1 MKEIPV
7 AGAVPCLQRR
17 LGRAAGPRVVWFAAL
32 GILAGAA
39 IALSGCGKSNKLYIY
54 NWTYYTPDSV
64 IEKFEEEYNVKVI
77 YDEFA
82 SNEDMYAKIMATN
95 RKGLIGFFS
104 RLFGRGYDI
113 VFPSGDYVSI
123 MIHQD
128 MLEKIDKSKLSNLG
142 NIDPEIVKRATY
154 DPTMEYSVPYYYGAA
169 GVIVNTARV
178 PEFEQSWSI
187 FSRPDL
193 RNRMTMLDDMREV
206 MGDALA
212 YLGYSVNTKN
222 PAQIAEARDLINNE
236 WKPNLTKFDADAF
249 GKGYANG
256 DFWVVQGYAEVVY
269 EEIMDNPQLMKDTF
283 YFVPKEGGPAYLD
296 SMCIL
301 KGAKNIDI
309 AHKFIDFIH
318 RPEIYAEFAD
328 EFGFPATANLPARQ
342 YKTGNSWY
350 EMEDL
355 IDTELKD
362 DLGDALDLYNDAWF
376 NSIRV
381 GE

>member
-1 MKEIPV
+1 MEDKMKEIPV
-7 AGAVPCLQRR
+7 AGAVPCLRRR
-17 LGRAAGPRVVWFAAL
+17 LGRAVGPRVWFAAL
-32 GILAGAA
+32 GILAGVA
-39 IALSGCGKSNKLYIY
+39 IALSGCGRGGKLFIY

-64 IEKFEEEYNVKVI
+64 IEQFEKEYKVKVV

-82 SNEDMYAKIMATN
+82 SNEDMFAKLKA
-95 RKGLIGFFS
+95 GGS
-104 RLFGRGYDI
+104 GYDI

-123 MIHQD
+123 MIQQD

-142 NIDPEIVKRATY
+142 NIDPAVLQKATF
-154 DPTMEYSVPYYYGAA
+154 DPNMEYSVPYYYGAA
-169 GVIVNTARV
+169 GIIVNTARV
-178 PEFEQSWSI
+178 PEFERSWSI
-187 FSRPDL
+187 FGRQDL

-222 PAQIAEARDLINNE
+222 PAQIAAARDLINNE
-236 WKPNLTKFDADAF
+236 WKPNLTKFDAEAF

-269 EEIMDNPQLMKDTF
+269 EEIMDNEQLMKDTF

-301 KGAKNIDI
+301 KGSKNVDL

-328 EFGFPATANLPARQ
+328 EFGFPATANLPARR
-342 YKTGNSWY
+342 YKSGNSWY
-350 EMEDL
+350 EAEDL
-355 IDTELKD
+355 VNTELKD
-362 DLGDALDLYNDAWF
+362 DIGEALDLYNDAWF